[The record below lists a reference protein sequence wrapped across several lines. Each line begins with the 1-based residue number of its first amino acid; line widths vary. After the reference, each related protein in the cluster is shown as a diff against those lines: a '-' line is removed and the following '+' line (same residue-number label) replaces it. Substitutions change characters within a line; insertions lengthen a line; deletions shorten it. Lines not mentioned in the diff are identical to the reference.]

1 MMFCPLQSAS
11 AENIANVILKSL
23 LHCSNRSL
31 TGRDESAYTHTMTEK
46 LATKNINWGLRRFL
60 HDIRS
65 HRERFRQFIGIA
77 YIVLVSATA
86 QPKGSLFWIGSIL
99 VVLGI
104 AIRLWAS
111 GHIKKNKILAID
123 GPYAYVRHPIYVGN
137 ITLGLGF
144 SLASGLWWSL
154 PLFVLVLLVFYP
166 HAISR
171 EDEKLHR
178 AFGEEWE
185 KWRED
190 TRALIPHFA
199 RYGTVRSGNWSFMQS
214 VRQNGEPMIDLFLLF
229 LLYIISSGL
238 H

>member
-1 MMFCPLQSAS
+1 MGFG
-11 AENIANVILKSL
+11 LK
-23 LHCSNRSL
+23 
-31 TGRDESAYTHTMTEK
+31 
-46 LATKNINWGLRRFL
+46 RFL

-77 YIVLVSATA
+77 FVILVSATG
-86 QPKGSLFWIGSIL
+86 QPERLLFYVGAIL
-99 VVLGI
+99 VFLGI

-111 GHIKKNKILAID
+111 GHIKKNKILATD

-137 ITLGLGF
+137 LTLGFGF
-144 SLASGLWWSL
+144 SLASGLWWSP
-154 PLFVLVLLVFYP
+154 PLLILILLVFYP

-185 KWRED
+185 KWQKN
-190 TRALIPHFA
+190 TRALIPPLA
-199 RYGTVRSGNWSFMQS
+199 RYGPAQSGSWSFMQS
-214 VRQNGEPMIDLFLLF
+214 LRQNGEPIIDLFLLF
-229 LLYIISSGL
+229 WLYFISMGL